1 MVVGV
6 DILSF
11 PLAWS
16 RVIKRG
22 ALKRECSGI
31 LFGVL
36 VFPLSA
42 VLIIVTDFVVALR
55 KLIDSSNINVAS

>member
-1 MVVGV
+1 MVAGV

-11 PLAWS
+11 PFAWG

-22 ALKRECSGI
+22 AMKRECSDI

-55 KLIDSSNINVAS
+55 KLVDSSNIDVAS